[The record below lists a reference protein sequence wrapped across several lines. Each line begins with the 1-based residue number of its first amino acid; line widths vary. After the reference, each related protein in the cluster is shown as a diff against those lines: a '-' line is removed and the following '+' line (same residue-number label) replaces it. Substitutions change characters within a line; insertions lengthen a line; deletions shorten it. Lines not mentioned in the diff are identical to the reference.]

1 MVQPPPVPLDPER
14 MSPKGVRR
22 FCAMAFLGGMMILI
36 IACLLK
42 PDPRGYGTHQQLGL
56 PPCLTSVMLGVKKCP
71 GCGLTTGF
79 AHLVRGNVADAWQS
93 NPMSLLFFSA
103 MLICMGCALHGM
115 LTGADRMFSLFVGC
129 IIVCCIGTLIA
140 WCVFF
145 SRTPLSSYH
154 PFHYIQ

>member
-1 MVQPPPVPLDPER
+1 MPAKMVRKL
-14 MSPKGVRR
+14 
-22 FCAMAFLGGMMILI
+22 CAMAFLAGTLVLIL
-36 IACLLK
+36 AALLK

-56 PPCLTSVMLGVKKCP
+56 PPCITSMMLGVKRCP

-79 AHLVRGNVADAWQS
+79 AHLVRGQITSAWAS

-115 LTGADRMFSLFVGC
+115 VTGTERMLPLFVGC
-129 IIVCCIGTLIA
+129 IAACGLTTLIA
-140 WCVFF
+140 WGIFF
-145 SRTPLSSYH
+145 AHTPLSAYH